1 MVKKYLK
8 IIVIVLLMLP
18 ISIFADT
25 LKVSCGST
33 KLEPNK
39 ETACTITGTT
49 TSAVSSVSA
58 KLKSSGNIKIS
69 NIVTN
74 SIWQG
79 DGEGGNIDLYTDSNK
94 TGTFNIATFNV
105 TATSE
110 GTGTISV
117 SNITFSDANFEEKNV
132 SATSLNITVA
142 KKEVTP
148 TPTPTPAPT
157 PTPTPTETKKDS
169 SLKSLT
175 ISPGIINFNKGIY
188 NYNVEVE
195 EDVKEVSIKAV
206 ATDSTSK
213 VSIPS
218 NLKLTGDSTIFKI
231 VVTASDKSTSTYT
244 IKVTKKISEQPVVNN
259 SANIKIMSIEGIKD
273 FKFDPNTTEYNINTD
288 SSKLVINV
296 VLEDM
301 TSSYKIL
308 GNDNLKNGDT
318 ILIQVNSNDGT
329 TKDYKLHIIKVE
341 PKNEEVA
348 NESGKLIIPN
358 YVFIIAEVLW
368 VILLIL
374 YIKSAISKR
383 YN

>member
-1 MVKKYLK
+1 M
-8 IIVIVLLMLP
+8 
-18 ISIFADT
+18 
-25 LKVSCGST
+25 
-33 KLEPNK
+33 
-39 ETACTITGTT
+39 
-49 TSAVSSVSA
+49 SSVSA

-132 SATSLNITVA
+132 SATSLNITLA
-142 KKEVTP
+142 KKEVTPTP